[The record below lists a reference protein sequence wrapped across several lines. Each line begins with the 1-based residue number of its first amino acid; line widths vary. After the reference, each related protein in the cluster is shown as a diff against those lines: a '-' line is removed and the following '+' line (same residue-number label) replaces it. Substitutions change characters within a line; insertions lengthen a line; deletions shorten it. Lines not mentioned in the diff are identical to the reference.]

1 MEINT
6 HLMFPTA
13 LHIFDH
19 KMKQEEQQIMI
30 DYINGTRNKETTDV
44 SGLSK
49 HTKNDLH
56 KILEFASLKNTII
69 EATQEVVKKME
80 FKCNSLEMT
89 GMWGNALPKGN
100 AHAPHTHSNHL
111 FSGVFYVKSDE
122 LSSPIQFFDPRPQA
136 HVMRPD
142 KHKDN
147 TLNSDIV
154 AIPCNTGV
162 GIIFPSWLT
171 HWVPPTGSER
181 ISVSWNFIIRGKYGE
196 SNSLQDVNI

>member
-49 HTKNDLH
+49 HTKNNLH
-56 KILEFASLKNTII
+56 KIPEFESLKNTIN

-162 GIIFPSWLT
+162 GIIFPS
-171 HWVPPTGSER
+171 
-181 ISVSWNFIIRGKYGE
+181 
-196 SNSLQDVNI
+196 